1 MAAVSAPAASRVLD
15 RLPPASFFVVSAVFH
30 YFGPALA
37 VLLFVHVRALGVAWL
52 RVAAAAVVFAL
63 WRRPWRGLRPGP
75 PRGPAAGRG
84 RRGAPGPPKSP
95 FSLPPLQRPPAAGC

>member
-37 VLLFVHVRALGVAWL
+37 VLLFARVAPLGVAWL
-52 RVAAAAVVFAL
+52 RVAAAAAVFAV
-63 WRRPWRGLRPGP
+63 WRRPWRGLRPARPRP
-75 PRGPAAGRG
+75 PRGDPGARAALVRDARPFFPAP
-84 RRGAPGPPKSP
+84 RRPRTA
-95 FSLPPLQRPPAAGC
+95 